1 MRSAESARA
10 HLFRITQMEHV
21 AGTEEALRAAGYVQD
36 ELAKAL
42 KAPGVT
48 VVMDAVKVLLAYP
61 VNRSLSMRA
70 GGTTFEAPLSEPALP
85 SDATSDSRWRNM
97 TFTAYSPSGHVEAE
111 LVYANY
117 GSPDDFDALDKMG
130 VSVKG
135 KVVLVRYGTSF
146 RGLKA
151 MLAERRGALGVIL
164 YSDPMEVFF
173 SSFYHSFYHS
183 IKNVFSYY
191 RMWALFFTL
200 TPWRSSSSSSASPAS
215 SSSFSPSS
223 PSSCICIYTYIHTYI
238 LLLLLLYIY
247 IYIYII
253 IIIIIC
259 RHRQNSVDIFKTATS
274 ITFLFFIRL
283 R

>member
-135 KVVLVRYGTSF
+135 KVVLVRYGQCF

-151 MLAERRGALGVIL
+151 MNAQDRGASAVII
-164 YSDPMEVFF
+164 YSDPADDGYGRGAV
-173 SSFYHSFYHS
+173 YPDG
-183 IKNVFSYY
+183 
-191 RMWALFFTL
+191 
-200 TPWRSSSSSSASPAS
+200 PWRPAS
-215 SSSFSPSS
+215 AASTSARRRPTPPPCSPSS
-223 PSSCICIYTYIHTYI
+223 AATTRLWPAPSA
-238 LLLLLLYIY
+238 
-247 IYIYII
+247 
-253 IIIIIC
+253 
-259 RHRQNSVDIFKTATS
+259 RAGAAARDAAGG
-274 ITFLFFIRL
+274 FIVSTVSNAF
-283 R
+283 